1 MCDQDEGV
9 HWRTWKDRPVDSR
22 TGQEEQSMGREGQMY
37 HYVTRQRDSRIF
49 LQSFFFNSLR
59 MQSKVITLFLP
70 KEDDKG
76 RNLSSYRSHMNL
88 KQKIKSSISFLP
100 SSIIFTFRRLALL
113 LNASPEKKKTS
124 AILKCYESNCRCLL
138 IVSRLVSCV
147 RFWLDW
153 NRNFVLSFVC
163 ALVRIFGEKII

>member
-1 MCDQDEGV
+1 MKRQTR
-9 HWRTWKDRPVDSR
+9 WFTRRTRRAIHGPRRANVSLCNTT
-22 TGQEEQSMGREGQMY
+22 TGLKNL
-37 HYVTRQRDSRIF
+37 
-49 LQSFFFNSLR
+49 LQSFFFFKFFADPI
-59 MQSKVITLFLP
+59 QSHHLIPPQRRWRGEKFVITPITYELKTKNKIIHFLSPLFNYIYLP
-70 KEDDKG
+70 ATC
-76 RNLSSYRSHMNL
+76 
-88 KQKIKSSISFLP
+88 
-100 SSIIFTFRRLALL
+100 IIIECLTW
-113 LNASPEKKKTS
+113 KKKTP